1 MGAEWERLALKWQF
15 DHIVITLFYI
25 RWDKI
30 FSSHLCILNVK
41 SEKRIGSYLQ
51 IQTEF

>member
-1 MGAEWERLALKWQF
+1 MGGIGGEWERLILKWQF

-30 FSSHLCILNVK
+30 FSSHLCIFK
-41 SEKRIGSYLQ
+41 CKK
-51 IQTEF
+51 